1 MTALLQA
8 ILNGIMAGALLA
20 IPAVGLTAMF
30 SVLRYPNFCVGPL
43 ATVGAFT
50 AWVLNVHY
58 GVGVLPAVV
67 VAFAV
72 SAVTGVAIEQLALA
86 RLRPSGALTVAIG
99 SIAAMIVLENL
110 VRFFFGNDLR
120 SFDTPLVRDWF
131 FWGLRVGPQQL
142 QTAVIA
148 VVIMSALFAFFLFS
162 RYGKAMRA
170 VADNPDLS
178 RIYRIDPTRIAIAVV
193 ALGSGLAGI
202 GGVLLGLD
210 SAIEPM
216 TGSRLLLPIFAAAV
230 LGGLGSIPG
239 ALFGALL
246 IGLGEELSLLAIPPT
261 YRSAIGFVVILL
273 VLSIRP
279 QGLFGERR

>member
-8 ILNGIMAGALLA
+8 FLNGIMAGALLA

-30 SVLRYPNFCVGPL
+30 SVLRYPNFCVGAL

-50 AWVLNVHY
+50 AWYFNVNH
-58 GVGVLPAVV
+58 GVGVLPTVILAFAMAAIVGVV
-67 VAFAV
+67 V
-72 SAVTGVAIEQLALA
+72 EQMALA

-99 SIAAMIVLENL
+99 SIAAMIVLENV

-148 VVIMSALFAFFLFS
+148 VVIMGALFAFFLFT

-170 VADNPDLS
+170 VADNPDLA
-178 RIYRIDPTRIAIAVV
+178 RLYRIDPKRIAIFAVL
-193 ALGSGLAGI
+193 LGSGLSGI

-239 ALFGALL
+239 AFCGALL
-246 IGLGEELSLLAIPPT
+246 IGLGEEMSLLVIPPT
-261 YRSAIGFVVILL
+261 YRSAVGFVVILL
-273 VLSIRP
+273 VLSLRP

>member
-1 MTALLQA
+1 MISFLQA
-8 ILNGIMAGALLA
+8 ILNGIMSGALLA
-20 IPAVGLTAMF
+20 IPAMGLTAMF
-30 SVLRYPNFCVGPL
+30 AVLRYPNFCVGPL
-43 ATVGAFT
+43 ATVGAFA
-50 AWVLNVHY
+50 AWAFHVNF
-58 GVGVLPAVV
+58 GFGVLPSVVIAFVAAAVV
-67 VAFAV
+67 GMVV
-72 SAVTGVAIEQLALA
+72 EQLALA

-131 FWGLRVGPQQL
+131 FGGLRVGPQQV

-148 VVIMSALFAFFLFS
+148 AAIMAAVFAFLLFT

-170 VADNPDLS
+170 VADNPDLA
-178 RIYRIDPTRIAIAVV
+178 RLYRMDPARIALATV
-193 ALGSGLAGI
+193 ALGTGLAGVS
-202 GGVLLGLD
+202 GVLLGLD

-239 ALFGALL
+239 ALLGALL
-246 IGLGEELSLLAIPPT
+246 IGLGEEISLLAIPPT
-261 YRSAIGFVVILL
+261 YRSAVGFVVILL

-279 QGLFGERR
+279 QGLLGERR

>member
-8 ILNGIMAGALLA
+8 FLNGIMAGALLA

-30 SVLRYPNFCVGPL
+30 SVLRYPNFCVGAL

-50 AWVLNVHY
+50 AWYFNVNH
-58 GVGVLPAVV
+58 GVGVLPTVILAFAMAAIVGVV
-67 VAFAV
+67 V
-72 SAVTGVAIEQLALA
+72 EQVALA

-99 SIAAMIVLENL
+99 SIAAMIVLENV

-142 QTAVIA
+142 QTALIA
-148 VVIMSALFAFFLFS
+148 VVIMGALFAFFLFT

-170 VADNPDLS
+170 VADNPDLA
-178 RIYRIDPTRIAIAVV
+178 RLYRIDPKRIAIFAVL
-193 ALGSGLAGI
+193 LGSGLSGI

-239 ALFGALL
+239 AFCGALL
-246 IGLGEELSLLAIPPT
+246 IGLGEEMSLLVIPPT
-261 YRSAIGFVVILL
+261 YRSAVGFVVILL
-273 VLSIRP
+273 VLSLRP

>member
-8 ILNGIMAGALLA
+8 FLNGIMAGALLA

-30 SVLRYPNFCVGPL
+30 SVLRYPNFCVGAL

-50 AWVLNVHY
+50 AWYFNVNH
-58 GVGVLPAVV
+58 GVGVLPTVILAFAMAAIVGVV
-67 VAFAV
+67 V
-72 SAVTGVAIEQLALA
+72 EQVALA

-99 SIAAMIVLENL
+99 SIAAMIVLENV

-148 VVIMSALFAFFLFS
+148 VVIMGALFAFFLFT

-170 VADNPDLS
+170 VADNPDLA
-178 RIYRIDPTRIAIAVV
+178 RLYRIDPKRIAIFAVL
-193 ALGSGLAGI
+193 LGSGLSGI

-239 ALFGALL
+239 AFCGALL
-246 IGLGEELSLLAIPPT
+246 IGLGEEMSLLVIPPT
-261 YRSAIGFVVILL
+261 YRSAVGFVVILL
-273 VLSIRP
+273 VLSLRP

>member
-8 ILNGIMAGALLA
+8 FLNGIMAGALLA

-30 SVLRYPNFCVGPL
+30 SVLRYPNFCVGAL

-50 AWVLNVHY
+50 AWYFNVNH
-58 GVGVLPAVV
+58 GVGVLPTVVLAFAMAAIVGVV
-67 VAFAV
+67 V
-72 SAVTGVAIEQLALA
+72 EQVALA

-99 SIAAMIVLENL
+99 SIAAMIVLENV

-148 VVIMSALFAFFLFS
+148 VVIMGALFAFFLFT

-170 VADNPDLS
+170 VADNPDLA
-178 RIYRIDPTRIAIAVV
+178 RLYRIDPKRIAIFAVL
-193 ALGSGLAGI
+193 LGSGLSGI

-239 ALFGALL
+239 AFCGALL
-246 IGLGEELSLLAIPPT
+246 IGLGEEMSLLVIPPT
-261 YRSAIGFVVILL
+261 YRSAVGFVVILL
-273 VLSIRP
+273 VLSLRP